1 MHFLLLLLLLLKSG
15 DYMTLS
21 HKVTEAL
28 YRFIQTVFCTACIDM
43 TNMTDMLSNEKVLMF
58 LVLA

>member
-1 MHFLLLLLLLLKSG
+1 
-15 DYMTLS
+15 MTLS